1 MKKVGIALV
10 VLLVGGVALLF
21 GLKQGGVSLG
31 GLSFAWHQDKAVL
44 HELAYSFLED
54 LQYKDFKKAAS
65 YHTHADQAK
74 VDIPKLIERLFQVKP
89 EQLNIRDIEIT
100 QVTIDRSGDR
110 ARTFF
115 RSTIELLNSS
125 RKKDQPNEERKV
137 EGILYWHE
145 RPASEALPPPPEP
158 GEAPAKEPEVVR
170 PAKSDQSER
179 RWRDIDGGTPQE
191 RAGAAAGGEPEKRWF
206 MMLESSLH

>member
-10 VLLVGGVALLF
+10 VLLVGGVALLL

-31 GLSFAWHQDKAVL
+31 GFGFAWNEDKAVL
-44 HELAYSFLED
+44 RELAHSFLED

-74 VDIPKLIERLFQVKP
+74 VEIPKLIERLFQVKP

-100 QVTIDRSGDR
+100 QVTIDSSGDR

-145 RPASEALPPPPEP
+145 RPASEALPPPPKP
-158 GEAPAKEPEVVR
+158 GETAKEPEVVGY
-170 PAKSDQSER
+170 AGGDQSER
-179 RWRDIDGGTPQE
+179 RWRDIDGGTPHE
-191 RAGAAAGGEPEKRWF
+191 RAGAAAGAEPEKRWF